1 MDRAAIS
8 KFLISS
14 LHDGRLS
21 RSEKAELRNLLAL
34 DADEGHERDW
44 LRNEAFE
51 VAQKSLGT
59 VEAPQVLGWLEA
71 IMGLM
76 TMAERPGRSQ
86 ASNIAEALF
95 SPGHDCRN
103 RIQKLLREAKTS
115 IHICVFTITD
125 DRVTD
130 CIVDA
135 HARGVQVR
143 VISDNDKAH
152 DPGSDLH
159 RMRRA
164 DLQVAFDR
172 TPDHMHHKFAVFDN
186 RLLVSGSYNWTRSA
200 SDRNE
205 ENIIVTSDERLVQ
218 KFARRFESLWK
229 EFGGPGS

>member
-1 MDRAAIS
+1 MDRTAIS
-8 KFLISS
+8 AFLQSS
-14 LHDGRLS
+14 LQDGQLS

-51 VAQKSLGT
+51 AAQAALGS
-59 VEAPQVLGWLEA
+59 VEPPQILGWLEA

-76 TMAERPGRSQ
+76 TMAERPGRVRST
-86 ASNIAEALF
+86 NIAEALF

-103 RIQKLLREAKTS
+103 RIQELLRETKS
-115 IHICVFTITD
+115 SVDICVFTITD

-135 HARGVQVR
+135 HARGVRVR

-159 RMRRA
+159 RMKRA
-164 DLQVAFDR
+164 DLPVAFDR

-186 RLLVSGSYNWTRSA
+186 RVLVSGSYNWTRSA

-218 KFARRFESLWK
+218 KFSRRFDALWK
-229 EFGGPGS
+229 GFGGTS

>member
-1 MDRAAIS
+1 M
-8 KFLISS
+8 
-14 LHDGRLS
+14 
-21 RSEKAELRNLLAL
+21 
-34 DADEGHERDW
+34 
-44 LRNEAFE
+44 
-51 VAQKSLGT
+51 
-59 VEAPQVLGWLEA
+59 
-71 IMGLM
+71 
-76 TMAERPGRSQ
+76 
-86 ASNIAEALF
+86 
-95 SPGHDCRN
+95 
-103 RIQKLLREAKTS
+103 LREAKTS
-115 IHICVFTITD
+115 IDICVFTITD